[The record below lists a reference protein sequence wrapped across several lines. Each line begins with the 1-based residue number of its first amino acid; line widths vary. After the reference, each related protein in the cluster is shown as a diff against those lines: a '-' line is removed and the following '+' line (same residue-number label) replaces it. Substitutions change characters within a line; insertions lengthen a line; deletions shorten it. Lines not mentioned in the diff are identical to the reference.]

1 MVGRETLAPL
11 RERRFRYFLAAR
23 FSSLLGNA
31 IAPIALAFAVL
42 DLTDSASSLGIVL
55 AARSIPMIILML
67 YGGVIADRLPRHVV
81 LVVSHLVC
89 FGTQA
94 LAAGL
99 LLAGSAE
106 VWQLAAIEV
115 VNGAAAAFTMPAL
128 FGLLPHLVSRE
139 HLQQA
144 NALSGTVRTI
154 TMIGGASLGGVI
166 VGFAGS
172 GWGLAFDAVTFGV
185 AAVLISRLK
194 VGGIPREER
203 GSTLHDLRVGWRE
216 FVSRRWVW
224 VVVVAFT
231 VLNMIIAGA
240 WNTLGP
246 VVADDTF
253 GRTAWGTILAF
264 DALGFFLGTLIML
277 RFRPRHPIR
286 IAMLAMVLE
295 VPLIALLGWYPNA
308 IVLCASALVAGTG
321 VSVFAVIWE
330 TSLQQRIPHEKLS
343 RVVSYDMLGSFVAL
357 PLGQLLAG
365 PLATA
370 FGVSTVVVAAAGVY
384 LVVILLAVAD
394 RSVWSLRPLEDSV
407 ERERETA
414 T

>member
-1 MVGRETLAPL
+1 MIGRESLAPL
-11 RERRFRYFLAAR
+11 REPRFRYFLAAR
-23 FSSLLGNA
+23 FASLLGNA

-42 DLTDSASSLGIVL
+42 DLTDSASALGTVL
-55 AARSIPMIILML
+55 AARSIPMILLML

-81 LVVSHLVC
+81 LVVSHVVC
-89 FGTQA
+89 FATQG

-99 LLAGSAE
+99 LLTGHAE
-106 VWQLAAIEV
+106 VWQLAGIEV

-144 NALSGTVRTI
+144 NALSGTIRTI

-194 VGGIPREER
+194 VGGIPPAER
-203 GSTLHDLRVGWRE
+203 TSTLHDLRVGWRE

-224 VVVVAFT
+224 VVVVSFT

-253 GRTAWGTILAF
+253 GRAAWGTILAF
-264 DALGFFLGTLIML
+264 NAVGFLLGTMLML

-286 IAMLAMVLE
+286 IAMLAMALE

-321 VSVFAVIWE
+321 VSIFAVIWE
-330 TSLQQRIPHEKLS
+330 TSMQQRIPHDKLS
-343 RVVSYDMLGSFVAL
+343 RVISYDMLGSFI
-357 PLGQLLAG
+357 G
-365 PLATA
+365 PLSAA
-370 FGVSTVVVAAAGVY
+370 FGIRDVIVGAAGVY
-384 LVVILLAVAD
+384 LVVILIAVAD
-394 RSVWSLRPLEDSV
+394 RSVWSLRSIEAPV
-407 ERERETA
+407 EKTRETA
-414 T
+414 A